1 MSNKLLLIVLFFVII
16 YLQVR
21 SKEFFFNI
29 NNKKDNCAVTTNIL
43 NDVNHYMSEA
53 CTKDD
58 SFPNNDINN
67 NRLNCRQFEEN
78 NIFLSKDR
86 ESWCE
91 DLKKIPELKEKTT
104 DPNEI
109 FDGIDELQNYDIQ
122 PKPVMPQ
129 DQDQRKF
136 PFNDA
141 EINFIDL
148 DNKND

>member
-43 NDVNHYMSEA
+43 NDVNHYKSEA

-58 SFPNNDINN
+58 SFPNNDTNN

-78 NIFLSKDR
+78 DIFLSKDR

-91 DLKKIPELKEKTT
+91 DLEKKPELKTNT
-104 DPNEI
+104 DPNKV
-109 FDGIDELQNYDIQ
+109 FDGIDELQHYEID
-122 PKPVMPQ
+122 PKPVMPPDL
-129 DQDQRKF
+129 DQKKF
-136 PFNDA
+136 PFDDA
-141 EINFIDL
+141 KFDFIDL
-148 DNKND
+148 DNKNE